1 MKNLIIPPLILLL
14 GLALVL
20 SADKGKSK
28 PTPKLLPI
36 PDKLVVLT
44 FDDGNKSDFANVPMS
59 SRSTDLGPPS
69 MSPRDWAFSRA
80 RKTTSRG
87 SRFADSTRWVT
98 RLETTPGITA
108 MSLA

>member
-44 FDDGNKSDFANVPMS
+44 FDDGNRSDFTNVPKVLKKHGFGA
-59 SRSTDLGPPS
+59 TFYAVLG
-69 MSPRDWAFSRA
+69 
-80 RKTTSRG
+80 
-87 SRFADSTRWVT
+87 
-98 RLETTPGITA
+98 
-108 MSLA
+108 